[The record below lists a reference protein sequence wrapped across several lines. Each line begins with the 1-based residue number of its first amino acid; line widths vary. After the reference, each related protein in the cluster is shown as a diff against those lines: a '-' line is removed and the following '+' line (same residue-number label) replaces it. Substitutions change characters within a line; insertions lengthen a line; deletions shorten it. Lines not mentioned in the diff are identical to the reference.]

1 MSKIFAF
8 LSATAMTVLSVSAAH
23 AGETL
28 AVNLVAVNSSNRIP
42 LIQNGTIDIE
52 CGGTSS
58 SKKRLEQVMFSVSTF
73 ASQPAWLTMSAS
85 GLKSAADIKGKTVV
99 VTQGSNAVAIAQ
111 GISQKDD
118 LGLNVVQAR
127 DHAESFL
134 MLTSGRAAA
143 FMEDDILLAGL
154 KAQYAKPDDLSF
166 LSDQYDKTY
175 YGLMFSKDDP
185 EFKQTVDGVL
195 SKLMASGDFNK
206 IYDKWFVSPIPP
218 KHINL
223 NFPLNHGGQ
232 RRNGWV
238 RCADP
243 QPVAEI
249 VPERQAELLAC
260 LRKAQ
265 HAISRLQPVVA
276 DRASGNLALDDKA
289 AQIPLRRIG
298 VERGFEPLKNPQQFR
313 LAAPQP
319 KQQSVEIVIAG
330 SDGENAVEANLQ
342 TQGCTGIRPS
352 PIGFQRLVE
361 VPDQIPQG
369 FDVLHLTG
377 CGRHQ
382 LERSKNW
389 LFGVR
394 CLVFQ

>member
-8 LSATAMTVLSVSAAH
+8 LSATAMTVLSVSASYAGETLDRIKSNK
-23 AGETL
+23 AISIGYREASIPFSYLGADQKPIGFSMDLCADLVKQLETDLGETL

-73 ASQPAWLTMSAS
+73 ASQPAWLAMSAS
-85 GLKSAADIKGKTVV
+85 GLTSAADIKGKTVV

-118 LGLNVVQAR
+118 LGLNVVQAK

-195 SKLMASGDFNK
+195 SKLMATGDFNK

-218 KHINL
+218 KDINL
-223 NFPLNHGGQ
+223 NFPLND
-232 RRNGWV
+232 
-238 RCADP
+238 ALK
-243 QPVAEI
+243 
-249 VPERQAELLAC
+249 ERIA
-260 LRKAQ
+260 
-265 HAISRLQPVVA
+265 HPSDVV
-276 DRASGNLALDDKA
+276 DY
-289 AQIPLRRIG
+289 
-298 VERGFEPLKNPQQFR
+298 
-313 LAAPQP
+313 
-319 KQQSVEIVIAG
+319 
-330 SDGENAVEANLQ
+330 
-342 TQGCTGIRPS
+342 
-352 PIGFQRLVE
+352 
-361 VPDQIPQG
+361 
-369 FDVLHLTG
+369 
-377 CGRHQ
+377 
-382 LERSKNW
+382 
-389 LFGVR
+389 
-394 CLVFQ
+394 